1 MKKTDRIF
9 KFKCLNVND
18 FFANKGVKV
27 FHSEKQ
33 IRKRISYMFWKPIV
47 EQINEHNQNPNNR
60 NNILKN
66 MWNQMDKRCFFG
78 SFTQANYDLESLALC
93 TKDCDNR
100 HRREE

>member
-1 MKKTDRIF
+1 MTQNERLL

-33 IRKRISYMFWKPIV
+33 IRKRTSYTFWQPIV
-47 EQINEHNQNPNNR
+47 EQIGNKFPPNKRNE
-60 NNILKN
+60 ILQK
-66 MWNQMDKRCFFG
+66 MWNQMDSRHFFG

>member
-1 MKKTDRIF
+1 MTQAERLL

-33 IRKRISYMFWKPIV
+33 IRKRTSYTFWQPIV
-47 EQINEHNQNPNNR
+47 EQIGNKFPPNKRNE
-60 NNILKN
+60 ILQK
-66 MWNQMDKRCFFG
+66 MWNQMDSRHFFG

-93 TKDCDNR
+93 TKDCDNG
-100 HRREE
+100 HWREK

>member
-1 MKKTDRIF
+1 MTQNERLL

-33 IRKRISYMFWKPIV
+33 IRKRTSYMFWKPIV
-47 EQINEHNQNPNNR
+47 EKVSNKFSPNKRNE
-60 NNILKN
+60 ILQK
-66 MWNQMDKRCFFG
+66 MWNQMDSRCFFG

-93 TKDCDNR
+93 TKDCDNG
-100 HRREE
+100 HWREK

>member
-1 MKKTDRIF
+1 MTQNERLL

-33 IRKRISYMFWKPIV
+33 IRKRTSYTFWQPIV
-47 EQINEHNQNPNNR
+47 EQIGNKFPPNKRNE
-60 NNILKN
+60 ILQK
-66 MWNQMDKRCFFG
+66 MWNQMDSRHFFG

-100 HRREE
+100 YRREE

>member
-1 MKKTDRIF
+1 MTQAERLL

-33 IRKRISYMFWKPIV
+33 IRKRTSYTFWQPIV
-47 EQINEHNQNPNNR
+47 EQIGNKFPPNKRNE
-60 NNILKN
+60 ILQK
-66 MWNQMDKRCFFG
+66 MWNQMDSRHFFG

-100 HRREE
+100 YRREE

>member
-1 MKKTDRIF
+1 MTQAERLL
-9 KFKCLNVND
+9 KFKCLNTND

-33 IRKRISYMFWKPIV
+33 IRKRKSYTFWQPIV
-47 EQINEHNQNPNNR
+47 EQIGNKFSPNKR
-60 NNILKN
+60 NKMLQN

-93 TKDCDNR
+93 TKDCDDG
-100 HRREE
+100 HWREE